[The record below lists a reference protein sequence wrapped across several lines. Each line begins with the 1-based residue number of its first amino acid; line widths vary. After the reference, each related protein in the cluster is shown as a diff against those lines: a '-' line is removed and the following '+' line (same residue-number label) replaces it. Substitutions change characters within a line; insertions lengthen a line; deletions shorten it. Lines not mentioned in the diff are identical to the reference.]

1 MELDF
6 EIFHHNVHLQMTSF
20 FSKIKAYYPYIFLK
34 KEERIFKTRSI
45 LFEEIFQ
52 TFTSARMS

>member
-1 MELDF
+1 MDSYF
-6 EIFHHNVHLQMTSF
+6 EFFPHNVHLQMTSI
-20 FSKIKAYYPYIFLK
+20 FSKIKAYYPYIFLIK
-34 KEERIFKTRSI
+34 KERICKTRSI

>member
-1 MELDF
+1 
-6 EIFHHNVHLQMTSF
+6 MTSF

-34 KEERIFKTRSI
+34 KEERICKTRSI
-45 LFEEIFQ
+45 LFEKIFQ

>member
-34 KEERIFKTRSI
+34 KRRTDLQDPFHLIQGNLSNVYFC
-45 LFEEIFQ
+45 
-52 TFTSARMS
+52 